1 MRIWTSQEVT
11 ALKEQYKKSSMAD
24 LCISLNRNDKSI
36 QTKAHKLGLK
46 RTDYRTNDIFFS
58 AWNDTMAYLLGF
70 FASDGNVF
78 VSKGNGPKFTFAQ
91 KAEPA
96 FITWI
101 RDLMCPNHK
110 VCYIE
115 KKDVYS
121 IQFTSNRMYQ
131 DLCAIF
137 GMPVECKSKT
147 LVFPDVPVEYFKPFI
162 VGCMDGDGSF
172 GIYSK
177 RRPRVTL
184 ASGSVQFS
192 EQFIEQI
199 ERFTGLTPTVTIRD
213 GTYQIRYQGIRAVC
227 FAHYFYKDYPFML
240 HSKYQ
245 EALRVMEYRPLR
257 IHKSSVTPKM
267 ADVFSDVLADIPL
280 MEG

>member
-1 MRIWTSQEVT
+1 MRIWTSQEEDT
-11 ALKEQYKKSSMAD
+11 LKEKYTELGID
-24 LCISLNRNDKSI
+24 RLCSLFDRNAKSI
-36 QTKAHKLGLK
+36 QMKAHRLGLK
-46 RTDYRTNDIFFS
+46 RTDYRTNDNFFS
-58 AWNDTMAYLLGF
+58 TWNDTMAYLLGF

-78 VSKGNGPKFTFAQ
+78 VSEGNGAKFTFAQ
-91 KAEPA
+91 KAAPT

-131 DLCAIF
+131 DLCEIF

-147 LVFPDVPVEYFKPFI
+147 LAFPDIPSEYFKPFI
-162 VGCMDGDGSF
+162 IGCMDGDGSF

-177 RRPRVTL
+177 RKPRVTL
-184 ASGSVQFS
+184 TCGSNDFTS
-192 EQFIEQI
+192 KFIDSIYEY
-199 ERFTGLTPTVTIRD
+199 TGLIPVTLGLTGAND
-213 GTYQIRYQGIRAVC
+213 VLYQGVKAIC

-245 EALRVMEYRPLR
+245 DALRVMEYRPLR
-257 IHKSSVTPKM
+257 IHKSSITPKM